1 MLALGFVLLFLLIG
15 LAVFFAAF
23 RGGPKGPAQ
32 SEADRKRRMSKP
44 FLLGIGIVFIA
55 FGIAIPLVSVFHNAD
70 NQADAAIGGVELTG
84 AQERGRTLFK
94 QNCATCHTLED
105 AGAVG
110 RVGPNLDDLRPN
122 AALTLDAIE
131 KGRARGQGQMPA
143 QLLSGPDAQDVA
155 NYVATVAG
163 R

>member
-44 FLLGIGIVFIA
+44 FLLGIGIVF
-55 FGIAIPLVSVFHNAD
+55 GIAIPLVSVFHNAD
-70 NQADAAIGGVELTG
+70 NQADAAIGGVELTA

-110 RVGPNLDDLRPN
+110 RVGPNRDDLRPN

-131 KGRARGQGQMPA
+131 KGRARGPVQMTA